1 MFYEKLVLRNVGK
14 EQKPQVVGLLE
25 NGEPNSLVSKTLT
38 HFLPEGIESISI
50 FDSRGNVNRGNV
62 NPRAVELKYI
72 NPDLES
78 DLKQFGIGYNSA
90 WCRYDVSTDLTT
102 AQLKGILGIPSVNG
116 VMIQPNNW
124 SYKP

>member
-1 MFYEKLVLRNVGK
+1 MFYEKLVLRSVGK
-14 EQKPQVVGLLE
+14 EKNPQVVGLLE
-25 NGEPNSLVSKTLT
+25 NGEPNSLVSMTLT

-50 FDSRGNVNRGNV
+50 FDSRGNVN
-62 NPRAVELKYI
+62 PRAIELKYI

-78 DLKQFGIGYNSA
+78 DLKRLGIGYNSA
-90 WCRYDVSTDLTT
+90 WCRYDVSTGLTT